1 MELETLSKP
10 IELLAATA
18 CLLAGMFCT
27 NVVPTHA
34 EIIGQW
40 FSPHGGC
47 TAAIVEQIDKAR
59 KSIDYQM
66 YSFTSKPIAE
76 ALVRA
81 HGRGVK
87 VTLLLDAK
95 STKQEASQ
103 ADDCAKAGLSVF
115 VDAQHAIAHNKTRI
129 FDNKRVMFGSFNDS
143 AGAEE
148 RNAEAL
154 VLEDD
159 PKVVDRFAENF
170 QQHLKHS
177 TRMEVLK

>member
-1 MELETLSKP
+1 LSKP
-10 IELLAATA
+10 LELLAATA
-18 CLLAGMFCT
+18 CLIAGMLLFADVATT
-27 NVVPTHA
+27 NA

-47 TAAIVEQIDKAR
+47 TAAIVEQCDKAR

-66 YSFTSKPIAE
+66 YSFTSKHIAE

-95 STKQEASQ
+95 STKQEVSQ

-159 PKVVDRFAENF
+159 PKVVERFAENF
-170 QQHLKHS
+170 KQHLQHS
-177 TRMEVLK
+177 TRMEIK